1 MSCPDEPIFIKQQ
14 GAMRTGTN
22 LVKFALEE
30 NFTNVRVLV
39 NIGRW
44 KHATADT
51 PFNWRGENWEGD
63 SRNVDVPSRIDE
75 GELEKVRSAFG
86 EGVVKYAVS
95 VRNIYCW
102 LESYLSFIATDD
114 SRALPITKFSTDQII
129 EALQRWNATYRSYLS
144 LFADENQAMLFRME
158 DLIEDYTA
166 TLNRAR
172 LLWGLKPRH
181 ARYVKPA
188 RYLRAGIDGQIGPER
203 FESDDVFNHEQYLRD
218 INDHMARLDNPLLDL
233 IRRNIDGAVLKTYGY
248 EIM

>member
-1 MSCPDEPIFIKQQ
+1 
-14 GAMRTGTN
+14 MRTGTN

-51 PFNWRGENWEGD
+51 PFNWRGENWEGNR
-63 SRNVDVPSRIDE
+63 RNVNVLSRINED
-75 GELEKVRSAFG
+75 ELEKVRAAFD

-95 VRNIYCW
+95 IRNVYCW

-114 SRALPITKFSTDQII
+114 SRAMPITEFSMDRII
-129 EALQRWNATYRSYLS
+129 EALQHWNTLYRGYLS
-144 LFADENQAMLFRME
+144 LLADNNQAMLFRME
-158 DLIEDYTA
+158 DLMENYTA

-172 LLWGLKPRH
+172 LLWGLNPRH
-181 ARYVKPA
+181 ARYVKPK
-188 RYLRAGIDGQIGPER
+188 RYLRAGIDGQSGSEL
-203 FESDDVFNHEQYLRD
+203 FESDDAFNRRQYLRD
-218 INDHMARLDNPLLDL
+218 IDDHILRLDSSLLDL
-233 IRRNIDGAVLKTYGY
+233 IRRNIDSTVLNTYGY